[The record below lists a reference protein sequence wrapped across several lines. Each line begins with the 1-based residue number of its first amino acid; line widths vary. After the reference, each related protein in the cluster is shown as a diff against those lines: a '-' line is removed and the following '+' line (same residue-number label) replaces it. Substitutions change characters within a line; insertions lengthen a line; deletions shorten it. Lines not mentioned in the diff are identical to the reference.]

1 MISPDYSLKKPQ
13 DQFSLMVSSFVEG
26 GSLGMS
32 AKIIAIAQQKGGAGK
47 TTIAVQLA
55 TAWAQQGLK
64 VAMLDVDPQ
73 GSLSAWYGVRKD
85 AGIDSTLIATDVQ
98 GWKLTTEIDRLKST
112 YDLLVIDT
120 PPHAETDARVAVRA
134 ASLILVPVQPSPMD
148 LWATKPTLELA
159 RREKSQALLV
169 LNRVPARNK
178 LADTIRAKI
187 AKEDLP
193 LAATQLGNRSGFA
206 ASMMEGKGIVETSP
220 RSTGSLEIRAL
231 ADEIASILKL
241 KTAKAAE

>member
-1 MISPDYSLKKPQ
+1 MT
-13 DQFSLMVSSFVEG
+13 
-26 GSLGMS
+26 
-32 AKIIAIAQQKGGAGK
+32 AKTIAIAQQKGGAGK

-55 TAWAQQGLK
+55 ACWVKQGLK

-73 GSLSAWYGVRKD
+73 GSLSAWYGLRQE
-85 AGIDSTLIATDVQ
+85 AGIDSSLTASDVQ
-98 GWKLTTEIDRLKST
+98 GWKLATEIDRLKSD
-112 YDLLVIDT
+112 YDLLIIDT

-148 LWATKPTLELA
+148 LWATKPTLEMA
-159 RREKSQALLV
+159 KREKSQALLV

-187 AKEDLP
+187 AEEGLP
-193 LAATQLGNRSGFA
+193 LAETQLGNRSGFA

-220 RSTGSLEIRAL
+220 RSTGADEVRAL
-231 ADEIASILKL
+231 ADEIARILKL
-241 KTAKAAE
+241 KTKKAAE

>member
-1 MISPDYSLKKPQ
+1 
-13 DQFSLMVSSFVEG
+13 
-26 GSLGMS
+26 MS
-32 AKIIAIAQQKGGAGK
+32 AKTIAIAQQKGGAGK

-73 GSLSAWYGVRKD
+73 GSLSAWFAARKD
-85 AGIDSTLIATDVQ
+85 AGVESDLVASDVQ
-98 GWKLTTEIDRLKST
+98 GWKLSTEIDRLKSA
-112 YDLLVIDT
+112 YDLLIIDT

-159 RREKSQALLV
+159 KREKSAALLV

-187 AKEDLP
+187 AEEQLP
-193 LAATQLGNRSGFA
+193 LAETQLGNRSGFA

-220 RSTGSLEIRAL
+220 RSTGAQEIRAL
-231 ADEIASILKL
+231 AGEIALLLKL

>member
-1 MISPDYSLKKPQ
+1 MT
-13 DQFSLMVSSFVEG
+13 
-26 GSLGMS
+26 
-32 AKIIAIAQQKGGAGK
+32 AKTIAIAQQKGGAGK

-55 TAWAQQGLK
+55 VAWARQGLK

-73 GSLSAWYGVRKD
+73 GSLSAWYGMRKD
-85 AGIDSTLIATDVQ
+85 AGVESSLAALDVQ
-98 GWKLTTEIDRLKST
+98 GWKLATEIDLLKSD
-112 YDLLVIDT
+112 YDLLVVDT

-148 LWATKPTLELA
+148 LWATKPTLEMA
-159 RREKSQALLV
+159 KREKSQALLV

-187 AKEDLP
+187 AEEGLP

-220 RSTGSLEIRAL
+220 RSTGAEEIRAL
-231 ADEIASILKL
+231 AAEIAAILKL
-241 KTAKAAE
+241 KTQKAAE